1 MCSCF
6 SVCYKSF
13 CHHDVHD
20 FLHLA
25 VGVISYFMFNR
36 EVPSVRRAL
45 KWYDSANLYFV
56 FERTV
61 KSETAI
67 VFAVSWL

>member
-1 MCSCF
+1 MCSFF

-36 EVPSVRRAL
+36 EVPSVGRAL
-45 KWYDSANLYFV
+45 KCYLYFV
-56 FERTV
+56 CERTV
-61 KSETAI
+61 KPETAI